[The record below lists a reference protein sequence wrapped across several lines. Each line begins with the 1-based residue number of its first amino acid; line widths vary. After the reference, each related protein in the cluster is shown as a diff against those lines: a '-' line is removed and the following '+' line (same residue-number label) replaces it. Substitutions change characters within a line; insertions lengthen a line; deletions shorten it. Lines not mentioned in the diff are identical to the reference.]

1 MKLSDFTKAEI
12 IEGIQHTSY
21 FSFGKDPETQVLT
34 SCINQKINQIAK
46 MQEETS
52 NQIIETLNQLAEVQR
67 KYKGMKLR
75 DVPEAALAKMARL
88 EKKYKMLDAQDKKL
102 DAEWRSHYNALD
114 AIP

>member
-12 IEGIQHTSY
+12 IEGIRHTSY

-46 MQEETS
+46 AQEETT
-52 NQIIETLNQLAEVQR
+52 NQIMETLNQLAAIQKR
-67 KYKGMKLR
+67 YKGMKIR
-75 DVPEAALAKMARL
+75 DVPEADLAKMAKL
-88 EKKYKMLDAQDKKL
+88 HKKYEQLETKDKQLDADWQK
-102 DAEWRSHYNALD
+102 HYNALD